1 METFNLDQLTKKNQ
15 EYIHIATNKLIQ
27 AGKSDTEVKEA
38 LSTILPSILEH
49 QSKGVTA
56 RQLFGTPTNWV
67 NSLTQS
73 KEDAENKPATNDNPW
88 LMWLDASLFILG
100 IMALM
105 AGILS
110 FSKNQG
116 QAYGLTYLFIMSAT
130 MGGIMY
136 AMYHMVY
143 RHLRKPRSE
152 RPKSLKTW
160 LTLAVVMLVVLP
172 VLGLTALLPASL
184 NPILPIW
191 ANFLL
196 SALGFAG
203 RFLLK
208 KRYNVKSA
216 ITSRD

>member
-1 METFNLDQLTKKNQ
+1 METFDLNQLTKKNQ
-15 EYIHIATNKLIQ
+15 EYIHIATNKLIS
-27 AGKSDTEVKEA
+27 AGKSDAEVKKA

-67 NSLTQS
+67 NSLTQVEGS
-73 KEDAENKPATNDNPW
+73 EDKPATNDTPW

-116 QAYGLTYLFIMSAT
+116 QAYGLTYLLVMSAT
-130 MGGIMY
+130 MGAIMY

-160 LTLAVVMLVVLP
+160 LTLAMVMLVVLP

-184 NPILPIW
+184 NPVLPIW

-203 RFLLK
+203 RFFLK